1 MDELYA
7 CAHVEIKDPG
17 TSGLPALSVLPEV
30 EKENVN
36 CQARRVMVLPQKK
49 KKEKKEDQKIIGI
62 ASNNFESVF

>member
-1 MDELYA
+1 MGSEMCIRDSTYMEELYA

-30 EKENVN
+30 QKGAVN

-49 KKEKKEDQKIIGI
+49 KKEKKRIKR
-62 ASNNFESVF
+62 